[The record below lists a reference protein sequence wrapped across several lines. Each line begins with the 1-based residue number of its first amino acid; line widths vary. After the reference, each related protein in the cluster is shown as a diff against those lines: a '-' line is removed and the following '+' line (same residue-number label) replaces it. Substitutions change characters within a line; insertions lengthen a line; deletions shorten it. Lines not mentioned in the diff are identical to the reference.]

1 MGHRRLD
8 GSAEPPF
15 GCAPTLMLEPISWL
29 RSARLPLA
37 GGDIDDEA
45 TETVLSDGAKG
56 LEDRA
61 GGVGPKPFP
70 LPRIL
75 PPPSLRDMAM
85 GCSEAKKKKIRTEK
99 KHKDHSKTT
108 RTGRSVPRAASLKEP
123 GRAEHRAERKAR
135 LRQAARGGCAE
146 WLRRSAASRHS
157 LALAH
162 ATGVQVVDVE
172 APVPIRAL
180 KKGMRRR

>member
-8 GSAEPPF
+8 GSAELPF

-56 LEDRA
+56 LDDRA
-61 GGVGPKPFP
+61 GGVGPRLFP

-85 GCSEAKKKKIRTEK
+85 GCVAKQRKGKSELK
-99 KHKDHSKTT
+99 
-108 RTGRSVPRAASLKEP
+108 RSTKSTARRPEQADPCLEL
-123 GRAEHRAERKAR
+123 HR
-135 LRQAARGGCAE
+135 
-146 WLRRSAASRHS
+146 
-157 LALAH
+157 
-162 ATGVQVVDVE
+162 
-172 APVPIRAL
+172 
-180 KKGMRRR
+180 